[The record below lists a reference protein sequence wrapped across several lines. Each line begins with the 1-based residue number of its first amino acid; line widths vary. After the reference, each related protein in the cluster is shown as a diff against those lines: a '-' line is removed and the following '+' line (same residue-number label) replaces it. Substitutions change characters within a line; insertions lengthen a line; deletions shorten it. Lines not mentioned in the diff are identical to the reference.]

1 MKGTLFS
8 SDFAV
13 DGSDNLRLLEINT
26 DTGIASASFQ
36 HFDFSPLYTTWTDN
50 SISELHI
57 IYKDHQKEFVEFFSS
72 SVADNY
78 SGTIGIDL
86 HIEEGNTIYPYTIAD
101 AADKFILRLAYD
113 EAAILDS
120 TYAKNNL
127 NLLDLFYDN
136 ANTISLIEW
145 PQIIDE
151 KLENLIELLFEYEK
165 DHQNRS
171 VQIKGLIL

>member
-72 SVADNY
+72 SVDNDY

-86 HIEEGNTIYPYTIAD
+86 HIEEGNTIYPYTM
-101 AADKFILRLAYD
+101 
-113 EAAILDS
+113 
-120 TYAKNNL
+120 
-127 NLLDLFYDN
+127 
-136 ANTISLIEW
+136 
-145 PQIIDE
+145 
-151 KLENLIELLFEYEK
+151 
-165 DHQNRS
+165 RS
-171 VQIKGLIL
+171 IH

>member
-72 SVADNY
+72 
-78 SGTIGIDL
+78 
-86 HIEEGNTIYPYTIAD
+86 
-101 AADKFILRLAYD
+101 
-113 EAAILDS
+113 
-120 TYAKNNL
+120 
-127 NLLDLFYDN
+127 
-136 ANTISLIEW
+136 
-145 PQIIDE
+145 
-151 KLENLIELLFEYEK
+151 
-165 DHQNRS
+165 
-171 VQIKGLIL
+171 